1 MANFINNKHSFNLY
15 NSSENRFVFQK
26 YNLNHMFNLRRWHES
41 NQITI
46 FHIELKLPRITVTIT
61 KNKTSLISIKKS
73 TASKGRITQ
82 IFETLAELVL
92 ERTGRRK
99 SGCMG
104 EKWPGVWKE
113 FWEVD
118 RGWNDSG
125 VLGRLRRVERGF
137 ERVFWIVTRLGS
149 LREGFRRGGEGEG
162 RDVKNW
168 LLLNPRTGVVS
179 AVWNS
184 SSR

>member
-1 MANFINNKHSFNLY
+1 M
-15 NSSENRFVFQK
+15 
-26 YNLNHMFNLRRWHES
+26 
-41 NQITI
+41 
-46 FHIELKLPRITVTIT
+46 LPR
-61 KNKTSLISIKKS
+61 
-73 TASKGRITQ
+73 GRHTYTQ

-92 ERTGRRK
+92 ERTGCRK

-149 LREGFRRGGEGEG
+149 LREGFRRGGGSGMLRTDYYWILEQELFLRSEIPP
-162 RDVKNW
+162 RDNFNYFMHSFLFYLILIHKLFIYFFWYIITWIVSMKSF
-168 LLLNPRTGVVS
+168 LNFCTLRKIKYL
-179 AVWNS
+179 
-184 SSR
+184 R

>member
-1 MANFINNKHSFNLY
+1 M
-15 NSSENRFVFQK
+15 
-26 YNLNHMFNLRRWHES
+26 
-41 NQITI
+41 T
-46 FHIELKLPRITVTIT
+46 RIKSDYDIPYWIKIT
-61 KNKTSLISIKKS
+61 KDYCNNYKKQNFSEISIKKS